1 MTRPSLH
8 TGVSRRV
15 LGAGVLGTL
24 LLAVGGV
31 GVGAVPRYKDA
42 VASLLGLQSLHR
54 SFAGRTIALVLVVT
68 GILLVAAAWWRV
80 GQLLHVLTPRNV
92 LVIAGLW
99 SLPLLFAPPMFS
111 RDVYAYAG
119 QGHLVASGVDPYVWG
134 PGYLNDKFS
143 DSVDGVWQWTPSPY
157 GPVFLWV
164 AGRLVALAGNHVIPA
179 IVMLRLLA
187 VAGLLLVAWAL
198 PKLARAHGVPAQR
211 ALWLG
216 VANPFVLIHGVGG
229 AHNDALMV
237 GLLVA
242 GLAVA
247 GRDPSTRRLVL
258 ATAIVSTAALV
269 KVPAAAGLAFL
280 PLTVLGGWRPRLRA
294 AALVG
299 ATTAVTTVV
308 LTYASGLG
316 WGWLET
322 LNVGSARLSV
332 FSPVTGAG
340 VLVGNLLTRVG
351 LVDSPGPV
359 LRLFFTGGLVV
370 AGGVA
375 VVLLLRAHK
384 LGPLRALGLTL
395 VAVVAL
401 APVVQP
407 WYLLWG
413 LVLLAAVG
421 GEQVVLALGALS
433 VALCLAV
440 LPNGRSLVRPPL
452 YGLPVL
458 AAGSLA
464 ALEVRRSAHRILVRD
479 RMVLVAPTPLVA
491 PSVTS
496 AAP

>member
-1 MTRPSLH
+1 MTRPSLQ
-8 TGVSRRV
+8 TGVSWRV
-15 LGAGVLGTL
+15 LLSGVLGTL
-24 LLAVGGV
+24 LLALGGV

-42 VASLLGLQSLHR
+42 MAALLGLQSLHR
-54 SFAGRTIALVLVVT
+54 SPTGRDIALVLVLV
-68 GILLVAAAWWRV
+68 GIGLVAAAWWRV
-80 GQLLHVLTPRNV
+80 GRLLPGLSSRNI
-92 LVIAGLW
+92 LLIAGLW
-99 SLPLLFAPPMFS
+99 SLPLLLAPPMFS

-164 AGRLVALAGNHVIPA
+164 AGRVVAIAGNHVVPA

-247 GRDPSTRRLVL
+247 GRNPTSGRLAMAAAV
-258 ATAIVSTAALV
+258 VSTAALV

-280 PLTVLGGWRPRLRA
+280 PLTVLGGWRPKLRA
-294 AALVG
+294 AAVVG
-299 ATTAVTTVV
+299 ATTAVTTLV
-308 LTYASGLG
+308 LTSATGLG
-316 WGWLET
+316 WGWLHT
-322 LNVGSARLSV
+322 LDVGSARLSV

-340 VLVGNLLTRVG
+340 VLVGNLLTRLG

-359 LRLFFTGGLVV
+359 LRIFLTGGLVV
-370 AGGVA
+370 AGSIA

-395 VAVVAL
+395 IAVVAL
-401 APVVQP
+401 APIVQP

-440 LPNGRSLVRPPL
+440 LPNGHSLIRPPL

-458 AAGSLA
+458 AAASLA
-464 ALEVRRSAHRILVRD
+464 AFEVRRSAHRVLD
-479 RMVLVAPTPLVA
+479 RETI
-491 PSVTS
+491 SR
-496 AAP
+496 

>member
-1 MTRPSLH
+1 MTRPGWQ
-8 TGVSRRV
+8 TGVSPRV
-15 LGAGVLGTL
+15 VGAGVLGTL

-42 VASLLGLQSLHR
+42 VAALLGLQSLHR
-54 SFAGRTIALVLVVT
+54 SFAGRTIALVLVVA
-68 GILLVAAAWWRV
+68 GVLLLSAAWWRV
-80 GQLLHVLTPRNV
+80 GQQLDRLTARNV
-92 LVIAGLW
+92 LLVAGLW
-99 SLPLLFAPPMFS
+99 SLPLLLAPPLFS

-119 QGHLVASGVDPYVWG
+119 QGHLVANGIDPYFWG
-134 PGYLNDKFS
+134 PGYLQDKFS
-143 DSVDGVWQWTPSPY
+143 ASVDGLWQWTPSPY

-164 AGRLVALAGNHVIPA
+164 AGGIVALAGNHVVPA

-187 VAGLLLVAWAL
+187 VVGLLLVAWAL

-211 ALWLG
+211 AMWLG
-216 VANPFVLIHGVGG
+216 VANPFVLLHGVGG

-242 GLAVA
+242 GLAIA
-247 GRDPSTRRLVL
+247 GREPTSRRLVL
-258 ATAIVSTAALV
+258 ASVVVTTAALV
-269 KVPAAAGLAFL
+269 KVPAAAGLVFL

-294 AALVG
+294 GAVVLGTAALSTALLTS
-299 ATTAVTTVV
+299 AT
-308 LTYASGLG
+308 GLG
-316 WGWLET
+316 YGWLDT
-322 LNVGSARLSV
+322 LDVGSARLSV

-340 VLVGNLLTRVG
+340 VLVGNLLTRLG
-351 LVDSPGPV
+351 LVDAPGPV
-359 LRLFFTGGLVV
+359 LRLFLTGGLVL
-370 AGGVA
+370 AGTIG

-395 VAVVAL
+395 VVVVAL

-421 GEQVVLALGALS
+421 GEQVVVALGALS

-440 LPNGRSLVRPPL
+440 LPNGHSLIRPPL

-458 AAGSLA
+458 AAVALA
-464 ALEVRRSAHRILVRD
+464 GLEVRRSAHR
-479 RMVLVAPTPLVA
+479 VLERESIQA
-491 PSVTS
+491 
-496 AAP
+496 

>member
-1 MTRPSLH
+1 MTLPHLEF
-8 TGVSRRV
+8 GISRRV
-15 LGAGVLGTL
+15 LGAGVTGTL

-31 GVGAVPRYKDA
+31 GVGALPRHKDA
-42 VASLLGLQSLHR
+42 MAALLGLQSLHR
-54 SFAGRTIALVLVVT
+54 TFAGRTIALGLVVA
-68 GILLVAAAWWRV
+68 GVLLLSAAWWSV
-80 GQLLHVLTPRNV
+80 GQQLPLLTPRNV
-92 LVIAGLW
+92 LLIAGLW
-99 SLPLLFAPPMFS
+99 SLPLLLAPPMFS

-134 PGYLNDKFS
+134 PAYLNDKFS
-143 DSVDGVWQWTPSPY
+143 ASVDSIWQWTPSPY
-157 GPVFLWV
+157 GPVFLWM
-164 AGRLVALAGNHVIPA
+164 AGRVVALAGNHVVPA

-198 PKLARAHGVPAQR
+198 PRLARAHGVPAQR

-216 VANPFVLIHGVGG
+216 VANPFVLIHGIGG

-247 GRDPSTRRLVL
+247 GRDPTARRLVL
-258 ATAIVSTAALV
+258 ATVIVSTAALV

-299 ATTAVTTVV
+299 ATAAVTTVV
-308 LTYASGLG
+308 LTDASGLG
-316 WGWLET
+316 WGWLHT
-322 LNVGSARLSV
+322 LDVGSSRLSV

-340 VLVGNLLTRVG
+340 VLVGNLLTRAG
-351 LVDSPGPV
+351 LVDSPGTV
-359 LRLFFTGGLVV
+359 LRLFLTAGMVL
-370 AGGVA
+370 AGGTA
-375 VVLLLRAHK
+375 VVLLLRARTI
-384 LGPLRALGLTL
+384 GPLRALGLTL
-395 VAVVAL
+395 IAVVAL

-421 GEQVVLALGALS
+421 GQQVVVALGALS

-458 AAGSLA
+458 AAASLA
-464 ALEVRRSAHRILVRD
+464 TFEVRRSARRVLERD
-479 RMVLVAPTPLVA
+479 RVEPMT
-491 PSVTS
+491 SVVG
-496 AAP
+496 P